1 MNKIAVLVTT
11 LFFISFPLVH
21 AQKVGLVL
29 SGGGAKG
36 AAHIGVIKALEE
48 NDIPIDYIA
57 GTSAGAIVGSLYAMG
72 YTPEEMVKLMLSEEF
87 SYWQTGTV
95 ENEYKYYFKRPDPTP
110 EFGHFSIDMTDSL
123 QVKANF
129 WPQSLINP
137 IQMNQ
142 AFMALF
148 SQATAKAGWNFDNLF
163 VPFRCVAS
171 NIYDKKS
178 IVFKNGDLGDAVRA
192 SMTFPFFFQPIWKD
206 SVPLFDGGIYDNFPV
221 NPMKEA
227 FHPDFLFGSTVAG
240 SEKKPSSNPYNQL
253 ETMIMQKTD
262 YDIPEEEGMMVKF
275 RFPDVSLLDFQ
286 KARDLM
292 DIGYKQTL
300 LMIDS
305 IKQRVPRRV
314 PLSEV
319 NKRRA
324 AYKESLPPL
333 IFENIYVTGVS
344 ESQRKYIEAQL
355 HRDINHEF
363 SMEEFRRA
371 YFKMLTYS
379 KIKEIMPHA
388 VYNRKEKKFDLYLDV
403 KMREEITVGFGGNI
417 SSYQANQLFLGLG
430 YQYLGRYAAD
440 VNSNFQV
447 GNSFSGVLL
456 SGRLYL
462 QTRIPTYINW
472 QGVFSDKKYS
482 QSQSLFY
489 EDVLPAFIKQK
500 ELYMKLK
507 LGFPFLNRAKAEIG
521 FAYGRLNDFY
531 FQTSNM
537 TFPNST
543 FDHSWYDLF
552 SGSLSLERNS
562 LNAKQ
567 YAISG
572 RKQLLIAQ
580 YVTGV
585 ERYAPS
591 PITAT
596 DPPFERTVHSWL
608 QMKGEWQY
616 YKTLSN
622 RFNLGMMSELVISSK
637 NLMNNYTASVLQAPA
652 FTPTPHSQI
661 VFNEAFRANQY
672 VALGLSPILKL
683 SKLLHVRLDLYGF
696 APLYEIKKEE
706 IRTANSY
713 VALPYYGKFL
723 HSFKYMGEAA
733 VVLQLPFAS
742 ISLYANGYSYPARNF
757 NFGLNIGYLIF
768 NPKMLD

>member
-1 MNKIAVLVTT
+1 MKRLAVLTALLCAT
-11 LFFISFPLVH
+11 LQIGY

-48 NDIPIDYIA
+48 NGIPIDYIT

-72 YTPEEMVKLMLSEEF
+72 YTPEEMVDLMLSEEF

-129 WPQSLINP
+129 FPQSLINP

-171 NIYDKKS
+171 DIYSKKA
-178 IVFKNGDLGDAVRA
+178 IIFKNGDLGDAVRA

-206 SVPLFDGGIYDNFPV
+206 SVPIFDGGIYDNFPV
-221 NPMKEA
+221 GPMKEA
-227 FHPDFLFGSTVAG
+227 FHPDFIFGSTVAG
-240 SEKKPSSNPYNQL
+240 SNNKPSANPYNQL
-253 ETMIMQKTD
+253 ETMIMQKTE
-262 YDIPEEEGMMVKF
+262 YDVPEEEGMMIKF
-275 RFPDVSLLDFQ
+275 SFPTVSLLDFQ
-286 KARDLM
+286 KAGELM
-292 DIGYKQTL
+292 DIGYKRT
-300 LMIDS
+300 MAMMDS
-305 IKQRVPRRV
+305 IKARVSRRV
-314 PLSEV
+314 SLDEV
-319 NKRRA
+319 NKRRE
-324 AYKESLPPL
+324 AYKQSLPPL
-333 IFENIYVTGVS
+333 IFQNIYVTGVS

-363 SMEEFRRA
+363 SMEEFKRA

-379 KIKEIMPHA
+379 KIKEILPHA

-403 KMREEITVGFGGNI
+403 KMKEEITVGFGGNV

-430 YQYLGRYAAD
+430 YQYLGRFAAD

-447 GNSFSGVLL
+447 GNSFSGVML
-456 SGRLYL
+456 SGRVYL
-462 QTRIPTYINW
+462 QTRIPTYLNW

-482 QSQSLFY
+482 ESQSLFY
-489 EDVLPAFIKQK
+489 EDVLPAFIRQK
-500 ELYMKLK
+500 ELYTKVK

-521 FAYGRLNDFY
+521 FAYGRLNDYY

-537 TFPNST
+537 TFPNAT
-543 FDHSWYDLF
+543 PDHSWYDLF
-552 SGSLSLERNS
+552 AGSLSIERNS
-562 LNAKQ
+562 LDYKQ
-567 YAISG
+567 YPISG
-572 RKQLLIAQ
+572 RKQFLVAQ
-580 YVTGV
+580 YVTGK
-585 ERYAPS
+585 ENYRPS
-591 PITAT
+591 PLT
-596 DPPFERTVHSWL
+596 DMGAFDRKIHSWL
-608 QMKGEWQY
+608 QMKGEWEQ
-616 YKTLSN
+616 YKTLSPH
-622 RFNLGMMSELVISSK
+622 FNLGFMSELVISSK

-672 VALGLSPILKL
+672 VAFGLSPIWKF
-683 SKLLHVRLDLYGF
+683 SKLLHFRLDMYGF

-706 IRTANSY
+706 IWNDNTYSAI
-713 VALPYYGKFL
+713 PYYGKFL

-733 VVLQLPFAS
+733 LVLQLPFAS
-742 ISLYANGYSYPARNF
+742 ISLYANDYSYPSKNF

>member
-1 MNKIAVLVTT
+1 MKKIAVLTAL
-11 LFFISFPLVH
+11 LFMALQMGY

-48 NDIPIDYIA
+48 NGIPIDYIT

-72 YTPEEMVKLMLSEEF
+72 YTPEEMVNLMLSEEF

-129 WPQSLINP
+129 FPQSLINP

-171 NIYDKKS
+171 DIYSKKA
-178 IVFKNGDLGDAVRA
+178 IIFKNGDLGDAVRA

-206 SVPLFDGGIYDNFPV
+206 SVPIFDGGIYDNFPV
-221 NPMKEA
+221 GPMKEA
-227 FHPDFLFGSTVAG
+227 FHPEFIFGSTVVG
-240 SEKKPSSNPYNQL
+240 STNKPSSNPYNQL
-253 ETMIMQKTD
+253 ETMIMQKTE
-262 YDIPEEEGMMVKF
+262 YDVPEEEGMMIKF
-275 RFPDVSLLDFQ
+275 SFPTVSLLDFQ
-286 KARDLM
+286 KSRELM
-292 DIGYKQTL
+292 DIGYKRT
-300 LMIDS
+300 MAMMDS
-305 IKQRVPRRV
+305 IKARVSRRV
-314 PLSEV
+314 DLDEV
-319 NKRRA
+319 NKRRE
-324 AYKESLPPL
+324 AYKQSLPPL
-333 IFENIYVTGVS
+333 IFQNIYVTGVS

-363 SMEEFRRA
+363 SMEEFKRA

-379 KIKEIMPHA
+379 KIKEILPHA

-403 KMREEITVGFGGNI
+403 KMKEEITVGFGGNV

-430 YQYLGRYAAD
+430 YQYLGRFAAD

-447 GNSFSGVLL
+447 GNSFSGVML
-456 SGRLYL
+456 SGRIYL
-462 QTRIPTYINW
+462 QTRIPTYLNW
-472 QGVFSDKKYS
+472 QGVFSEKKYS
-482 QSQSLFY
+482 ESQSLFY
-489 EDVLPAFIKQK
+489 EDVLPAFIRQK
-500 ELYMKLK
+500 ELYTKVK

-521 FAYGRLNDFY
+521 FAYGRLNDYY

-537 TFPNST
+537 TFPNATS
-543 FDHSWYDLF
+543 DHSWYDLF
-552 SGSLSLERNS
+552 AGSLSIERNS
-562 LNAKQ
+562 LDYKQ
-567 YAISG
+567 YPISG
-572 RKQLLIAQ
+572 RKQFLVAQ
-580 YVTGV
+580 YVTGK
-585 ERYAPS
+585 ENYRPS
-591 PITAT
+591 PLT
-596 DPPFERTVHSWL
+596 DMGAFDRKIHSWL
-608 QMKGEWQY
+608 QMKGEWEQ
-616 YKTLSN
+616 YKTLSSH
-622 RFNLGMMSELVISSK
+622 FNLGFTSELVISSK

-672 VALGLSPILKL
+672 VAFGLSPIWKF
-683 SKLLHVRLDLYGF
+683 SKLLHFRLDMYGF

-706 IRTANSY
+706 IWNDNTYSAI
-713 VALPYYGKFL
+713 PYYGKFL

-733 VVLQLPFAS
+733 LVLQLPFAN
-742 ISLYANGYSYPARNF
+742 ISLYANGYSYPSKNF

>member
-1 MNKIAVLVTT
+1 MKRLAVLTALLCAT
-11 LFFISFPLVH
+11 LQIGY

-48 NDIPIDYIA
+48 NGIPIDYIT

-72 YTPEEMVKLMLSEEF
+72 YTPEEMVDLMLSEEF

-129 WPQSLINP
+129 FPQSLINP

-171 NIYDKKS
+171 DIYSKKA
-178 IVFKNGDLGDAVRA
+178 IIFKNGDLGDAVRA

-206 SVPLFDGGIYDNFPV
+206 SVPIFDGGIYDNFPV
-221 NPMKEA
+221 GPMKEA
-227 FHPDFLFGSTVAG
+227 FHPEFIFGSTVAG
-240 SEKKPSSNPYNQL
+240 SNNKPSSNPYNQL
-253 ETMIMQKTD
+253 ETMIMQKTE
-262 YDIPEEEGMMVKF
+262 YDVPEEEGMMIKF
-275 RFPDVSLLDFQ
+275 SFPTVSLLDFQ
-286 KARDLM
+286 KAGELM
-292 DIGYKQTL
+292 DIGYKRT
-300 LMIDS
+300 MAMMDS
-305 IKQRVPRRV
+305 IKARVSRRV
-314 PLSEV
+314 SLDEV
-319 NKRRA
+319 NKRRE
-324 AYKESLPPL
+324 AYKQSLPPL
-333 IFENIYVTGVS
+333 IFQNIYVTGVS

-363 SMEEFRRA
+363 SMEEFKRA

-379 KIKEIMPHA
+379 KIKEILPHA

-403 KMREEITVGFGGNI
+403 KMKEEITVGFGGNV

-430 YQYLGRYAAD
+430 YQYLGRFAAD

-447 GNSFSGVLL
+447 GNSFSGVML
-456 SGRLYL
+456 SGRVYL
-462 QTRIPTYINW
+462 QTRIPTYLNW

-482 QSQSLFY
+482 ESQSLFY
-489 EDVLPAFIKQK
+489 EDVLPAFIRQK
-500 ELYMKLK
+500 ELYTKVK

-521 FAYGRLNDFY
+521 FAYGRLNDYY

-537 TFPNST
+537 TFPNAT
-543 FDHSWYDLF
+543 PDHSWYDLF
-552 SGSLSLERNS
+552 AGSLSIERNS
-562 LNAKQ
+562 LDYKQ
-567 YAISG
+567 YPISG
-572 RKQLLIAQ
+572 RKQFLVAQ
-580 YVTGV
+580 YVTGK
-585 ERYAPS
+585 ENYRPS
-591 PITAT
+591 PLT
-596 DPPFERTVHSWL
+596 DMGAFDRKIHSWL
-608 QMKGEWQY
+608 QMKGEWEQ
-616 YKTLSN
+616 YKTLSPH
-622 RFNLGMMSELVISSK
+622 FNLGFMSELVISSK

-672 VALGLSPILKL
+672 VAFGLSPIWKF
-683 SKLLHVRLDLYGF
+683 SKLLHFRLDMYGF

-706 IRTANSY
+706 IWNDNTYSAI
-713 VALPYYGKFL
+713 PYYGKFL

-733 VVLQLPFAS
+733 LVLQLPFAS
-742 ISLYANGYSYPARNF
+742 ISLYANGYSYPSKNF